1 MTKFSVLKSL
11 EPQTSSASQTSLLS
25 SSELVLKRPTQFQK
39 NNTSYSSMSNKLFR
53 RSVIG
58 KSQQQQNSSPI
69 NKLEM
74 KPELDA
80 TDNHSSIASYSKLL
94 AKSSHNLCDD
104 EKISLSLV
112 NPIAPT
118 NLGTKNRENPTETK
132 YDSSAGNYCTL
143 PRRPKSALCSF
154 QTIVFE
160 KGAGKKSL
168 GFTIVGG
175 VDSPRGALGIFIKN
189 ILPAGQAAEDG
200 RLQAGDEILA
210 VNGQVCHDLS
220 HEEAVKL
227 IKGVKQGEIALNIC
241 RRHKV
246 IVKNIS
252 T

>member
-1 MTKFSVLKSL
+1 
-11 EPQTSSASQTSLLS
+11 
-25 SSELVLKRPTQFQK
+25 
-39 NNTSYSSMSNKLFR
+39 MSNKLFR
-53 RSVIG
+53 RSLIG
-58 KSQQQQNSSPI
+58 KQQQQQQQPQQNQSPI
-69 NKLEM
+69 KNFESKLQIE
-74 KPELDA
+74 PI
-80 TDNHSSIASYSKLL
+80 DNQNTLTTYTKLL
-94 AKSSHNLCDD
+94 AKSSYNLCDD
-104 EKISLSLV
+104 EKLSLSLV
-112 NPIAPT
+112 SPSTPT
-118 NLGTKNRENPTETK
+118 NLITTKKEIKLSEPK

-154 QTIVFE
+154 QTVVFE
-160 KGAGKKSL
+160 KGPGKKSL

-227 IKGVKQGEIALNIC
+227 FKGVKLGEIALNIC
-241 RRHKV
+241 RRHKMN
-246 IVKNIS
+246 VKTIA